1 VFIGPAIEMGLDFD
15 THNHDPSSFIMPHFR
30 SQLQINGLPVSMM
43 MNINSM
49 DPTRFFNQ
57 QSLKSKFIY
66 LVFSK
71 YFQSYS
77 IPILFVN
84 GTYATWSENLVTIL
98 VIQRRFS
105 IPYG

>member
-1 VFIGPAIEMGLDFD
+1 MGLDFG

-30 SQLQINGLPVSMM
+30 SQLRIGGLPVNGM
-43 MNINSM
+43 MNINTM

-57 QSLKSKFIY
+57 QSVKSRFIY

-71 YFQSYS
+71 YFQSYN

-84 GTYATWSENLVTIL
+84 VTYIIVRS
-98 VIQRRFS
+98 S
-105 IPYG
+105 